1 MAAAQAQDA
10 ATQVTEQAGQAV
22 EAIQSG
28 WSNLSGLVVTYALSV
43 VGALF
48 LLIAGYIGARIV
60 ERSVYAAFR
69 RIPGFE
75 ETLALLFSKVARYVV
90 LIMIIVM
97 VLGQFGIQTASI
109 IAALGAIGLAVGLAL
124 QGTLQ
129 NIAAGIMLLA
139 LRPFKVGEFIEVGE
153 VRGTIEEIGLFAT
166 RLRTLDGIFLL
177 TPNSRLWDEPVRN
190 FSRNHSRRVDVSLQ
204 ITYEADLEL
213 ALETLRN
220 VAAAEELVLT
230 KPKPSA
236 VVTALG
242 DRRVTVTL
250 RAWTHPKN
258 YIAAKAILM
267 RVCKLAFDKAGL
279 SAPLPDNFEGEPPER
294 QVGEMP

>member
-75 ETLALLFSKVARYVV
+75 ETLALFFSKVARYVV

-139 LRPFKVGEFIEVGE
+139 LRPFKVGEFIEVCSPHVCGPWTAYFCLPQTA
-153 VRGTIEEIGLFAT
+153 VFGMNRCATLAATTPAAWMSHCRLPMRPTSNLLWKPFAMS
-166 RLRTLDGIFLL
+166 L
-177 TPNSRLWDEPVRN
+177 PPRN
-190 FSRNHSRRVDVSLQ
+190 
-204 ITYEADLEL
+204 
-213 ALETLRN
+213 
-220 VAAAEELVLT
+220 
-230 KPKPSA
+230 
-236 VVTALG
+236 
-242 DRRVTVTL
+242 
-250 RAWTHPKN
+250 
-258 YIAAKAILM
+258 
-267 RVCKLAFDKAGL
+267 L
-279 SAPLPDNFEGEPPER
+279 S
-294 QVGEMP
+294 